1 MFIHFIS
8 VNLCSILLFSYF
20 SWLKFFDARTSPK
33 NLDIKTP
40 TQCKSRMNIKDV
52 TFSDIAPLVDEGQ
65 YYCKWETDLPFKIYV
80 TITGLNATSKVFLNF
95 RKKAEKGWRQI
106 IMNSV
111 EPNRYEAAIKTEET
125 GLYEYTFVVEMNDD
139 SITHEQIYEVYFDR
153 PRARFAAW
161 YEMWPRSQGT
171 IEGKSATFDDMINR
185 LPYVHDL
192 GFDTIYLAPTYPVG
206 RTNKK
211 GPNNS
216 LQAGPDD
223 PGSLYSIGNEHG
235 GHKAVN
241 PDFGTMK
248 DFHHFIKEAA
258 RFGIELVLDIIFTCS
273 PDHPWLKQ
281 HPEWFYHNPYGTIKY
296 AENPPKKYQDVHP
309 LNFECENYKELWNE
323 LRDIFLFWIDQGI
336 RTFRV
341 DNPHTKPVKFWE
353 WIIREIHEKDSGAI
367 LLAEAFTEPKMMKL
381 LAKTGF
387 TQSYTYFTWRYNKHD
402 FTEYLTELTM
412 TNMQY
417 YFRGNFFTNTPD
429 ILMPL
434 LQEAGR
440 PAFMQR
446 IMLASTLS
454 SVYGMYNGYE
464 LCENRAIPGTEEY
477 LNSEKYEY
485 KVWDWDRPGNI
496 KYYIKKL
503 NQIRK
508 ENAALHYYRNLS
520 FYNSSDESILF
531 YGKTSYDKENTVLVA
546 VNMDAY
552 NEHSGVL
559 HLPLEK
565 FGIHADKEYTI
576 EELLSEKTFTHKG
589 KELSITLPNEDPAW
603 IFILHKKY

>member
-1 MFIHFIS
+1 MENNEI
-8 VNLCSILLFSYF
+8 
-20 SWLKFFDARTSPK
+20 
-33 NLDIKTP
+33 
-40 TQCKSRMNIKDV
+40 
-52 TFSDIAPLVDEGQ
+52 TFSDIAPLVDGGQ
-65 YYCKWETDLPFKIYV
+65 YYCKWETDLAFKINV
-80 TITGLNATSKVFLNF
+80 TITGLNETSKVFLKF
-95 RKKAEKGWRQI
+95 REKAEKGWKQI
-106 IMNSV
+106 IMSAV
-111 EPNRYEAAIKTEET
+111 EKNRYEAAIKTEET
-125 GLYEYTFVVEMNDD
+125 GLYEYTFTVETSGD
-139 SITHEQIYEVYFDR
+139 SITHERIYEVYFDR

-161 YEMWPRSQGT
+161 YEMWPRSQGK
-171 IEGKSATFDDMINR
+171 IKGKSATFEDMINR

-216 LQAGPDD
+216 LQAGPND

-241 PDFGTMK
+241 PDFGTME
-248 DFHHFIKEAA
+248 DFHRFIKEAA
-258 RFGIELVLDIIFTCS
+258 KFGIELVLDIIFTCS
-273 PDHPWLKQ
+273 PDHPWIKQ
-281 HPEWFYHNPYGTIKY
+281 HPEWFYHNPDGTIKY
-296 AENPPKKYQDVHP
+296 AENPPKKYEDVHP
-309 LNFECENYKELWNE
+309 LNFECENYQELWNE
-323 LRDIFLFWIDQGI
+323 LRNIFLFWIDQGI

-353 WIIREIHEKDSGAI
+353 WVIQEIHEKDSGVI

-381 LAKTGF
+381 LAKVGF

-412 TNMQY
+412 TDMQY

-446 IMLASTLS
+446 IVLACTLS

-464 LCENRAIPGTEEY
+464 LCENKAIPGTEEY

-503 NQIRK
+503 NQIRR

-520 FYNSSDESILF
+520 FYDSSDDNILF

-552 NEHSGVL
+552 NEHSAVL
-559 HLPLEK
+559 QLPLEK
-565 FGIHADKEYTI
+565 FDIRDDEEYSI

-603 IFILHKKY
+603 IFIIHKKY

>member
-1 MFIHFIS
+1 MICERRKLIY
-8 VNLCSILLFSYF
+8 NLRRVDRDHLPKSQIPSL
-20 SWLKFFDARTSPK
+20 K
-33 NLDIKTP
+33 NLDITSH
-40 TQCKSRMNIKDV
+40 QISKSSMDKKKI
-52 TFSDIAPLVDEGQ
+52 TFTDIAPLVDEGQ

-80 TITGLNATSKVFLNF
+80 TIIGLNDNSKVFLNF
-95 RKKAEKGWRQI
+95 RRKEEKGWQQT
-106 IMNSV
+106 IMSSF
-111 EPNRYEAAIKTEET
+111 EPDRFEAAIKTEQT
-125 GLYEYTFVVEMNDD
+125 GLYEYTFTVEKNNTN
-139 SITHEQIYEVYFDR
+139 ITHDRIYEVYFDR

-171 IEGKSATFDDMINR
+171 VEGKSATFDDMIKR

-192 GFDTIYLAPTYPVG
+192 GFDTIYLAPIYPVG

-216 LQAGPDD
+216 LQAGPND
-223 PGSLYSIGNEHG
+223 PGSLYSIGNEYG
-235 GHKAVN
+235 GHTAVN
-241 PDFGTMK
+241 PDFGTME
-248 DFHHFIKEAA
+248 DFHRFIKKAVN
-258 RFGIELVLDIIFTCS
+258 FGIELVLDIVFTCS

-281 HPEWFYHNPYGTIKY
+281 HPEWFYHNLDGSIKY
-296 AENPPKKYQDVHP
+296 AENPPKKYEDVHP
-309 LNFECENYKELWNE
+309 LNFECENYRELWNE

-353 WIIREIHEKDSGAI
+353 WVIGEIHEKDSGAI

-381 LAKTGF
+381 LAKVGF

-402 FTEYLTELTM
+402 FTEYLTELTK
-412 TNMQY
+412 TDMQY

-446 IMLASTLS
+446 IVLAATLS

-464 LCENRAIPGTEEY
+464 LCENRAVPGTEEY

-503 NQIRK
+503 NQIRE
-508 ENAALHYYRNLS
+508 ENTALHFYRNLS
-520 FYNSSDESILF
+520 FYNSSDDNISF
-531 YGKTSYDKENTVLVA
+531 YGKTSYDKDNTILIA

-552 NEHSGVL
+552 NEHQSVL
-559 HLPLEK
+559 QLPIEK
-565 FGIHADKEYTI
+565 FGIHEDEEYSI
-576 EELLSEKTFTHKG
+576 EELLSGKTFTHKG
-589 KELSITLPNEDPAW
+589 KELSITLSNEDPAW

>member
-1 MFIHFIS
+1 MKKAE
-8 VNLCSILLFSYF
+8 ILF
-20 SWLKFFDARTSPK
+20 
-33 NLDIKTP
+33 N
-40 TQCKSRMNIKDV
+40 N
-52 TFSDIAPLVDEGQ
+52 IAPLIDGGQ
-65 YYCKWETDLPFKIYV
+65 YYCKCETDLPFKIYV

-95 RKKAEKGWRQI
+95 RKKAEKSWLQS
-106 IMNSV
+106 IMNSIGQD
-111 EPNRYEAAIKTEET
+111 RFEAAIKTKET
-125 GLYEYTFVVEMNDD
+125 GLYEYTFVVEEEDGI
-139 SITHEQIYEVYFDR
+139 ITHDRIYEVYFDR

-161 YEMWPRSQGT
+161 YEMWPRSQGK
-171 IEGKSATFDDMINR
+171 IKGKSATFDDMINR

-206 RTNKK
+206 GTNKK

-216 LQAGPDD
+216 LKAGPDD
-223 PGSLYSIGNEHG
+223 PGSLFSIGNEYG
-235 GHKAVN
+235 DHKAVN
-241 PDFGTMK
+241 PDFGTME
-248 DFHHFIKEAA
+248 DFHRFIKEAA
-258 RFGIELVLDIIFTCS
+258 KFGIELAIDIVFTCS
-273 PDHPWLKQ
+273 PDHPWIKQ
-281 HPEWFYHNPYGTIKY
+281 HPEWFYHNSDGTIKY
-296 AENPPKKYQDVHP
+296 AENPPKKYEDIHP
-309 LNFECENYKELWNE
+309 LNFECENYRELWNE
-323 LRDIFLFWIDQGI
+323 LRDIFLFWIEQGI

-341 DNPHTKPVKFWE
+341 DNPHTKPVEFWK
-353 WIIREIHEKDSGAI
+353 WIIKEIHKKDSSAI

-381 LAKTGF
+381 LGKVGF

-402 FTEYLTELTM
+402 FTEYMTELTM
-412 TNMQY
+412 TDMQY
-417 YFRGNFFTNTPD
+417 YFRGNLFTNTPD

-446 IMLASTLS
+446 IVLASTLS

-464 LCENRAIPGTEEY
+464 LCENKAIPGTEDY

-508 ENAALHYYRNLS
+508 ENVALHYYRNLS
-520 FYNSSDESILF
+520 FYESSDDNILF
-531 YGKTSYDKENTVLVA
+531 YGKTSYNNENTILVA

-565 FGIHADKEYTI
+565 FGIQAVEEYTI
-576 EELLSEKTFTHKG
+576 EELLSGKTFTQKG
-589 KELSITLPNEDPAW
+589 KELSITLSNEDPAW
-603 IFILHKKY
+603 IFTLHKKY

>member
-1 MFIHFIS
+1 MENNEI
-8 VNLCSILLFSYF
+8 
-20 SWLKFFDARTSPK
+20 
-33 NLDIKTP
+33 
-40 TQCKSRMNIKDV
+40 
-52 TFSDIAPLVDEGQ
+52 TFSNIAPLVDEGQ

-80 TITGLNATSKVFLNF
+80 TITGLNETSKVFLNF
-95 RKKAEKGWRQI
+95 RKKAEKHWQQI
-106 IMNSV
+106 IMNLV
-111 EPNRYEAAIKTEET
+111 ETNRYEAAIETNET
-125 GLYEYTFVVEMNDD
+125 GLYEYTFVVEMNGEG
-139 SITHEQIYEVYFDR
+139 IIHEQIYEVYFDR

-161 YEMWPRSQGT
+161 YEMWPRSQGKVK
-171 IEGKSATFDDMINR
+171 GKSATFDDMIKR

-206 RTNKK
+206 KTNKK

-241 PDFGTMK
+241 PDFGTME
-248 DFHHFIKEAA
+248 DFHRFIEEAA
-258 RFGIELVLDIIFTCS
+258 KFGIELVLDIIFTCS
-273 PDHPWLKQ
+273 PDHPWIKQ
-281 HPEWFYHNPYGTIKY
+281 YPEWFFHNPDGTIKY
-296 AENPPKKYQDVHP
+296 AENPPKKYEDVHP
-309 LNFECENYKELWNE
+309 LNFECENYLELWNE

-353 WIIREIHEKDSGAI
+353 WISREIHEKDSSAI

-381 LAKTGF
+381 LAKIGF
-387 TQSYTYFTWRYNKHD
+387 TQSYTYFTWRYNKFD

-412 TNMQY
+412 TDMQY

-446 IMLASTLS
+446 IVLASTLS

-464 LCENRAIPGTEEY
+464 LCENKAIPGTEEY
-477 LNSEKYEY
+477 LDSEKYDY

-496 KYYIKKL
+496 KFYIKKL
-503 NQIRK
+503 NQIRR
-508 ENAALHYYRNLS
+508 ENTALHYYRNLS
-520 FYNSSDESILF
+520 FYESSDDNILF

-552 NEHSGVL
+552 NEHSSVL

-565 FGIHADKEYTI
+565 FGIHADEEYTI

-589 KELSITLPNEDPAW
+589 KELSITLQNEDPAW
-603 IFILHKKY
+603 IFMLHKKY

>member
-1 MFIHFIS
+1 
-8 VNLCSILLFSYF
+8 
-20 SWLKFFDARTSPK
+20 
-33 NLDIKTP
+33 
-40 TQCKSRMNIKDV
+40 MNIKDV

-387 TQSYTYFTWRYNKHD
+387 TQSYTYFTWRYSKHD